1 MGCQENE
8 YLVNNTDRPD
18 WMRKEALGNLVRD
31 GCLDALFRVV
41 NNTDRPDWMRYAA
54 LDAVRAYAC
63 FGNGASVSMSSSSIS
78 IAGMDVSLSSVS
90 VNFSSLGDAAAQCLY
105 RLANNTDRPDRMRR
119 SAVETLVAIRHSKCC
134 LGIADNPD
142 RPDWM
147 RKLAM
152 KGL

>member
-18 WMRKEALGNLVRD
+18 WMRKEALCNLVRD
-31 GCLDALFRVV
+31 GCVAALSDLV
-41 NNTDRPDWMRYAA
+41 NNTERPDWMRYAA
-54 LDAVRAYAC
+54 LDAIRVYANL
-63 FGNGASVSMSSSSIS
+63 GSGVSVSMSSSSIS
-78 IAGMDVSLSSVS
+78 VGGVTVSLSSVS
-90 VNFSSLGDAAAQCLY
+90 INFSLFGNAATQCLY
-105 RLANNTDRPDRMRR
+105 RLADNTDRPDQMRR
-119 SAVETLVAIRHSKCC
+119 AAVETLVAIRHSKYC
-134 LGIADNPD
+134 LAIADNTE

>member
-18 WMRKEALGNLVRD
+18 WMRKEALCNLVRD
-31 GCLDALFRVV
+31 GCIDALFRLI
-41 NNTDRPDWMRYAA
+41 NNTDRPDWIRYGA
-54 LDAVRAYAC
+54 LEAICAYAC
-63 FGNGASVSMSSSSIS
+63 SGNVSASASFSSINIGGTEISITSINVSVS
-78 IAGMDVSLSSVS
+78 SLS
-90 VNFSSLGDAAAQCLY
+90 NLAADYLFK
-105 RLANNTDRPDRMRR
+105 LANNTDRPDRMRR
-119 SAVETLVAIRHSKCC
+119 LAVETLVFIRHSKYC
-134 LGIADNPD
+134 LRIADNPD